1 MTCCSEIGIVSPFR
15 PVGEW
20 PSSRINKFPFTLAVL
35 PFMTTALARSSAV
48 SSVVV
53 VVVIGLVVAAG
64 GDGVLEE
71 DAAAAAAREV
81 DIKCGGEDAI
91 VTGEAV
97 DVDGLETKLL
107 RCAANRVAILQES
120 GSGNLQTMKCSKGK
134 RRIKKQ
140 KH

>member
-71 DAAAAAAREV
+71 DAAAAREV

-91 VTGEAV
+91 VTGV

-120 GSGNLQTMKCSKGK
+120 GSGNPKTMKCSKGK

-140 KH
+140 KQ